1 MKTIFFLSIVILTTL
16 ISFSQDVIYKKDKTK
31 VDAKVLE
38 VGTSEIKYKS
48 TANPD
53 GPIYSINK
61 SDVILI
67 AYQNGTFDSF
77 SSSVN
82 PPPQNFDSLKINFCR
97 NHVGID
103 IAEFV
108 TSSVGI
114 VYDRTF
120 GNKGMFALRL
130 PFSVAIAESNFDS
143 YLNGKIFGTGLDFLY
158 FPTGQG
164 GFKYYVA
171 PYFEWGMFR
180 YRQYTGY
187 PSYYNYN
194 ALGNHF
200 AGGIKNGFLYQVT
213 RHFSFSADFGL
224 GFKEDQ
230 YSSGKDIQPQ
240 VKASIILG
248 YRF

>member
-1 MKTIFFLSIVILTTL
+1 MKTIFFLSIFILTTL

-82 PPPQNFDSLKINFCR
+82 PPPQNFDSLKVNFCH

-103 IAEFV
+103 IAEFI

-114 VYDRTF
+114 VYDRTL
-120 GNKGMFALRL
+120 GKKGMFALRL

-143 YLNGKIFGTGLDFLY
+143 YLNGKLFRTGLEFLY

-164 GFKYYVA
+164 EFRYYVD

-180 YRQYTGY
+180 YRTYIY
-187 PSYYNYN
+187 PYSYYSS
-194 ALGNHF
+194 AIGQHL

-224 GFKEDQ
+224 GFKQDQ
-230 YSSGKDIQPQ
+230 YNTGSDIEPQ